1 MTAMT
6 PKAARTLPSPLGPF
20 KIEVCS
26 DGLTHC
32 GWIGSDWA
40 DSDWTD
46 SDWTDSDWAD
56 TDAMAPTQSPAGT
69 LLPLLEQAEQQFHAY
84 FAGHL
89 QHFDLPLAPGGTP
102 FQQQVWQQLLG
113 VPYGH
118 TKSYGDIAKAV
129 GRATAARAVGAAVG
143 RNPLAIIVPCH
154 RIVGAN
160 GALTGFASGLDRKRW
175 LLALETARD

>member
-6 PKAARTLPSPLGPF
+6 PEAARTLPSPLGPF
-20 KIEVCS
+20 RIEVCS

-32 GWIGSDWA
+32 GWIV
-40 DSDWTD
+40 
-46 SDWTDSDWAD
+46 SDWAD
-56 TDAMAPTQSPAGT
+56 TDAMARTQSPVGT
-69 LLPLLEQAEQQFHAY
+69 LRPLLEQAEQQFHAY
-84 FAGHL
+84 FAGQL

-102 FQQQVWQQLLG
+102 FQQQVWQQLRG
-113 VPYGH
+113 VAYGH